1 MEIHITVIGKLRP
14 AFHIPMSDIQLP
26 QQNELEKYSEWQE
39 MLVPVTAQLEKDFLS
54 TGLDWDNTLNNTT
67 TYPELFQKLLPA
79 ITRLIDQKFE
89 QFAQL
94 LYRVDI
100 SEAQVN
106 KAGQLYPEKN
116 FPELATEL
124 LILRELHKVIIRKYY
139 RS

>member
-1 MEIHITVIGKLRP
+1 
-14 AFHIPMSDIQLP
+14 MSDIQLP